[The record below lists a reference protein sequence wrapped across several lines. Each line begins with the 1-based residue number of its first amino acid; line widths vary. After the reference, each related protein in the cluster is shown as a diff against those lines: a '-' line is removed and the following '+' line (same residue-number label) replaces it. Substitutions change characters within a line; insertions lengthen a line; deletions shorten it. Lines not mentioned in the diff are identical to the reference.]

1 MKDCALSSLLQRLIP
16 DIPED
21 NASLKIKACV
31 QSVRVFPTQA
41 RLIITVLFSALPI
54 VSALIALE
62 EKLEK
67 ALGISEVIVAQK
79 LTQDSS
85 EAEKQNY
92 AAELMPWILRHCRNQ
107 NALCYAWL
115 QDSKLTYV
123 SDCVKIAIPPNF
135 QDLVHCQGYD
145 WLENF
150 LWNYS
155 AVCAALEVV
164 TSDTLAETSIM
175 PAPVLTEDMIS
186 SLEAQ
191 RKEKKP
197 TAEAAISYKSW
208 SDGQWGSFASKPWPL
223 IALSE
228 LTADLDRIRIRGE
241 LFDPENI
248 VTRSGSLLVRFSI
261 TDQQDSITC
270 RLFTSPADERAF
282 ADLFA
287 HGYAELE
294 GRIKE
299 DSYLKE
305 PVVDVSG
312 IRPLN
317 RPQVRTDA
325 APVKRVELHAH
336 SKMSAKDG
344 VIKVADLVTR
354 AAEFG
359 HSAIALTDHGVVQ
372 GFPEAAE
379 TAETLAKKGKKIKL
393 IYGLEGYLIEDGE
406 GVGWITEEFDLDQGF
421 IAIDVETTG
430 LDPARDRL
438 IEVAAIYYESDGNG
452 SYREAAVFSQLI
464 NPEIAVESKIRN
476 LTGITDEMLQ
486 DQPTALPV
494 LSQLTSF
501 MADLPVVG
509 HNVLFDLAFLRY
521 EGFRTA
527 DSNPRLKFN
536 PSTVDTLLLARRAL
550 PGLESY
556 NLNTVAAALDIELRN
571 SHRAEADARTCGQV
585 LIALLKKTG
594 CTGIAGLN
602 EKYGRRSFEQ
612 MRQDKLRSTH
622 FVLLAQDEL
631 GLYNLYR
638 LVSLAHLDDFYY
650 RPRIRK
656 SWLRYFGNGLIKGS
670 ACSRG
675 AVYLALLELYRNS
688 ELDYERA
695 LAALADERYLRLARE
710 YDYLEIQPLTNTS
723 YLLED
728 SDYPLRNQEDLKNI
742 NRLIVELGKLAGRP
756 VCATCDAHYL
766 DQEDQI
772 YRNILIYDQGFAE
785 RENEAELF
793 FRTTEEM
800 LEEFSYLGEEETYAA
815 VITNPNRIA
824 DRVKA
829 GLLPFPAGSFPP
841 LIEQAEEILIERTW
855 AAAQAIYGQN
865 GQLPELVENRIKKEL
880 NSICDN
886 GFAVM
891 YYITSE
897 LVRKSNADG
906 YIVGSRGSVGSS
918 FVATLCGIT
927 EVNPLPPHYVCP
939 DCHYTIFDVSGEYGS
954 GYDLPAK
961 ACPQC
966 EVQMIKEGQDI
977 PFETFLGFEGNKQ
990 PDIDLNFSGEY
1001 QSRAHQFIEE
1011 MFGSQYTFRAGTI
1024 SSYAEKNSN
1033 AMVHNYHEQHEQPI
1047 RQAEIR
1053 RLAAGISG
1061 VKRTTGQHPGG
1072 IVIVPREREIYD
1084 FTPIQFPADKADSG
1098 VITTHFDF
1106 NSMHDTILKLDILGH
1121 DDPSMLKMLGD
1132 ITGIDVTSVP
1142 IPDPDVMSLF
1152 QSTEVLGIA
1161 ESESSI
1167 GSGVIG
1173 IPEMGTFAARRMI
1186 AETKPLR
1193 YHDLV
1198 QISGLSHGR
1207 GVWAG
1212 NAQDLISEG
1221 ICTINDVIGCRDDIM
1236 TRLIYAGVPNKTA
1249 FDIMERVR
1257 KGRGLQPEH
1266 EAEMR
1271 AHDIPEWYIESCQK
1285 IQYMFPKAHAVAYTI
1300 SSLRIAWFKVHRPEA
1315 YYCAYFTVRANE
1327 FDSSFMCQ
1335 PQHEVRRIRRELGA
1349 GKRMDAREQRIYYI
1363 LELVEEMQQ
1372 RGIDFLP
1379 ITIEESRANEFYAP
1393 KPGLIRPPL
1402 AAIPGVSAA
1411 QAEQIVQAGSEA
1423 PFQTQEDLARRAGVG
1438 PAVIA
1443 ALQEAGAID
1452 DLPESDQIDLFSL
1465 LEA

>member
-1 MKDCALSSLLQRLIP
+1 MKDCALSVWLQRLIP

-21 NASLKIKACV
+21 DASLKIKACV
-31 QSVRVFPTQA
+31 QSVRVLPAKSGIIVTLLFPA
-41 RLIITVLFSALPI
+41 PPI
-54 VSALIALE
+54 VASLIALE
-62 EKLEK
+62 EKIEK
-67 ALGISEVIVAQK
+67 SLGISEAIIAQK

-85 EAEKQNY
+85 EPEKQNY
-92 AAELMPWILRHCRNQ
+92 ASDLMPWVLRHCRNQ

-115 QDSKLTYV
+115 QDSRLIYSSGCIKLV
-123 SDCVKIAIPPNF
+123 IPSSIR
-135 QDLVHCQGYD
+135 DLVHNQGYD
-145 WLENF
+145 WLESF
-150 LWNYS
+150 LREYS
-155 AVCAALEVV
+155 AICAAIEVIPG
-164 TSDTLAETSIM
+164 DEPPEPQIQ
-175 PAPVLTEDMIS
+175 PGPVLTEAMIS

-191 RKEKKP
+191 RTENKP
-197 TAEAAISYKSW
+197 TAEAEALYKSW
-208 SDGQWGSFASKPWPL
+208 SGGRWGNFAKKPRPL
-223 IALSE
+223 VAISE
-228 LTADLDRIRIRGE
+228 LTGDLDQIRIRGE
-241 LFDPENI
+241 LFDQENI
-248 VTRSGSLLVRFSI
+248 VTRSGSLLIRFAI
-261 TDQQDSITC
+261 TDRQDSITC
-270 RLFTSPADERAF
+270 RLFADPADEKAF

-287 HGYAELE
+287 HGYAEVE

-305 PVVDVSG
+305 LVVDVSG
-312 IRPLN
+312 VRPLN
-317 RPQVRTDA
+317 RPQVRTDTA
-325 APVKRVELHAH
+325 SVKRVELHAH

-359 HSAIALTDHGVVQ
+359 HSALALTDHGVVQ

-379 TAETLAKKGKKIKL
+379 TAENLAKKGKKIKL

-406 GVGWITEEFDLDQGF
+406 GVGWLPEEFDLDQGF

-438 IEVAAIYYESDGNG
+438 IEVAAICYEPDGSG
-452 SYREAAVFSQLI
+452 GYRETAVFSQLI
-464 NPEIAVESKIRN
+464 NPEVALKNEIRH

-486 DQPTALPV
+486 DKPTALPV
-494 LSQLTSF
+494 LSQLASF
-501 MADLPVVG
+501 IADLPVVG

-527 DSNPRLKFN
+527 DNSPRLKFN
-536 PSTVDTLLLARRAL
+536 PTTLDTLLLARRVL

-556 NLNTVAAALDIELRN
+556 NLDSVAAALDIEPAN
-571 SHRAEADARTCGQV
+571 HHRAEGDARACGQV
-585 LIALLKKTG
+585 LVALLKRTG
-594 CTGIAGLN
+594 CAGIDCLN

-612 MRQDKLRSTH
+612 MRQEKLRSTH
-622 FVLLAQDEL
+622 CVLLAKDEL

-656 SWLRYFGNGLIKGS
+656 SWLRYFGNGLIKGA

-675 AVYLALLELYRNS
+675 AVYLAILELYRNS

-695 LAALADERYLRLARE
+695 LANLADTRYLGLARE
-710 YDYLEIQPLTNTS
+710 YDYLEIQPLTNTF
-723 YLLED
+723 YLLQD
-728 SDYPLRNQEDLKNI
+728 SDYPLRNQEDLRNI
-742 NRLIVELGKLAGRP
+742 NRLIAELGKLAGRP
-756 VCATCDAHYL
+756 VCATSDAHYL
-766 DQEDQI
+766 DREDQI

-800 LEEFSYLGEEETYAA
+800 LEEFAYLGEEEAYAA

-824 DRVKA
+824 DRVKS

-841 LIEQAEEILIERTW
+841 IIEQAEEVLTERTW
-855 AAAQAIYGQN
+855 AAAQATYGQN
-865 GQLPELVENRIKKEL
+865 GKLPELVENRIRKEL

-891 YYITSE
+891 YYITGE
-897 LVRKSNADG
+897 LVRRSNADG

-939 DCHYTIFDVSGEYGS
+939 DCHHAEFDISGEYGS

-966 EVQMIKEGQDI
+966 AAQMIKEGQDI
-977 PFETFLGFEGNKQ
+977 PFETFLGFEGDKQ

-1024 SSYAEKNSN
+1024 SGYAEKNSN
-1033 AMVHNYHEQHEQPI
+1033 AMVHNYHEQHEQPV

-1106 NSMHDTILKLDILGH
+1106 NAMHDTILKLDILGH

-1132 ITGIDVTSVP
+1132 ITGLDVTRVP

-1152 QSTEVLGIA
+1152 RSTEVLGIA

-1173 IPEMGTFAARRMI
+1173 IPEMGTFTARRMI

-1207 GVWAG
+1207 GVWTG

-1236 TRLIYAGVPNKTA
+1236 TRLIYAGISNKTA

-1257 KGRGLQPEH
+1257 KGRGLLPEH
-1266 EAEMR
+1266 EDQMR
-1271 AHDIPEWYIESCQK
+1271 AHAIPEWYIESCQK

-1327 FDSSFMCQ
+1327 FDSSLMCK

-1349 GKRMDAREQRIYYI
+1349 GKRMDAREQRLYYI

-1379 ITIEESRANEFYAP
+1379 ITIESSRASEFYAP
-1393 KPGLIRPPL
+1393 EPGLIRPPL
-1402 AAIPGVSAA
+1402 AAIPGISAA
-1411 QAEQIVQAGSEA
+1411 QAEQIVRAGSEA

-1438 PAVIA
+1438 SAVIA
-1443 ALQEAGAID
+1443 ALQAAGAID
-1452 DLPESDQIDLFSL
+1452 GLPESDQIDLFSL